1 MEFKRGRKGGAKK
14 GERREDM
21 RVYMYEP
28 VCVYMLEEEKEKEEE
43 RNRGGRRR

>member
-21 RVYMYEP
+21 CVHMYAF
-28 VCVYMLEEEKEKEEE
+28 VCVYMLEEEKEVE